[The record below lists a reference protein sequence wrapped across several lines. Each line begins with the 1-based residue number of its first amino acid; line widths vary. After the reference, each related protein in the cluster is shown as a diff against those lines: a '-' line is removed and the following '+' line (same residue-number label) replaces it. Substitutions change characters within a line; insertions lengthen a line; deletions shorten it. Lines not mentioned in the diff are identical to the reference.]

1 MKKILCMLAVF
12 GLLLTGCGSGSS
24 GDDSKKLTVLTNS
37 GYPPYEEI
45 DDDGNLYGF
54 DIDVMNRAAEIA
66 GYEIEIKDVDFD
78 AIVGSVKTGKADI
91 GIAGMTPSKERKK
104 SVDFSKVYYS
114 GEDSQ
119 NYLLYKESSG
129 ITTQDDLAGKTIG
142 CQMGTVQF
150 EAATYFQDEIGAKVD
165 AKKDYA
171 SIVAEI
177 NKGNNDCA
185 IVEKAVAMEFS
196 KKDPEFKYFKLE
208 GLAELE
214 GNAMCFKKGS
224 KLKDEFDAAIQEMI
238 DNGEMDKL
246 IKKYFS

>member
-1 MKKILCMLAVF
+1 MKKF
-12 GLLLTGCGSGSS
+12 GMMCLGLMMAFTLVACGDG
-24 GDDSKKLTVLTNS
+24 DSKKLTVLTNS
-37 GYPPYEEI
+37 GYPPYEEL
-45 DDDGNLYGF
+45 DEDGNLYGF
-54 DIDVMNRAAEIA
+54 DIDVINRAAEIA

-78 AIVGSVKTGKADI
+78 AIVGSIKTGKADI
-91 GIAGMTPSKERKK
+91 AIAGMTPSKKRKK

-129 ITTQDDLAGKTIG
+129 IKTQDDLAGKTIG

-150 EAATYFQDEIGAKVD
+150 EAATYFEDTINAKVD

-185 IVEKAVAMEFS
+185 IVELAVATEFA

-208 GLAELE
+208 GLDALE

-224 KLKDEFDAAIQEMI
+224 ELKDEFDAAIQEMI
-238 DNGEMDKL
+238 DSGEMEKL
-246 IKKYFS
+246 INKWF